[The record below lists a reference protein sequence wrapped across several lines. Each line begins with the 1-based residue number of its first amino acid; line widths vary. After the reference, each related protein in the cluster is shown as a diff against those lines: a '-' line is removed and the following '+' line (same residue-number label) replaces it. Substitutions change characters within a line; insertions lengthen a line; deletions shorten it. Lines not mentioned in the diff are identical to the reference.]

1 MGKWLKTT
9 DEIIFEVK
17 DKIASITLNRPA
29 KRNALNWRAL
39 QEIRDALLEAD
50 DLTSVHCV
58 VLGGTGRDFC
68 SGWDM
73 TSSEANPTREATAN
87 EGAPEYRS
95 QTATIDD
102 DIWQLDRMNELRLVM
117 FDMHKPVIAKIKG
130 HCIANGTDLA
140 LLADLVIVAH
150 DARIGYPPVRAQGS
164 PPSHMWLYHMGP
176 QWAKR
181 MLLTG
186 DLLRGRDAVKVGLAL
201 ESVSSENLDTH
212 VMALAKRIAATAP
225 DLLACNKRIVNLGLE
240 LMGAKTLQ
248 RLASENDAR
257 GHLSAGRMQFR
268 RSVEEFG
275 LKEAIRRRDGAFG
288 DGEVVISDY
297 SSPDRNIISGG

>member
-1 MGKWLKTT
+1 MAKWLKTT
-9 DEIIFEVK
+9 DTITFEVK
-17 DKIASITLNRPA
+17 NKIASITLNRPE
-29 KRNALNWRAL
+29 KRNALNQRAL

-50 DLTSVHCV
+50 DLTNVHCII
-58 VLGGTGRDFC
+58 LGGAGKDFC
-68 SGWDM
+68 SGWDL
-73 TSSEANPTREATAN
+73 TSGESSPVAEAAAMS
-87 EGAPEYRS
+87 GAAKPEYRS

-102 DIWQLDRMNELRLVM
+102 DTWQLERMLELRLVM
-117 FDMHKPVIAKIKG
+117 FDMHKPVIARVQG
-130 HCIANGTDLA
+130 NCIANGTDIA

-150 DARIGYPPVRAQGS
+150 DAKIGYPPVRAQGS

-186 DLLRGRDAVKVGLAL
+186 DLLRGRDAARVGLAL
-201 ESVSSENLDTH
+201 ESVPAAKLDAH
-212 VMALAKRIAATAP
+212 VLALAERIATIAP

-268 RSVEEFG
+268 QSIEELG
-275 LKEAIRRRDGAFG
+275 LKEAVRKRDAAFG
-288 DGEVVISDY
+288 NGEVTF
-297 SSPDRNIISGG
+297 GGD

>member
-1 MGKWLKTT
+1 MGKWLISTET
-9 DEIIFEVK
+9 IRFEV
-17 DKIASITLNRPA
+17 DHKIARITLDRPE
-29 KRNALNWRAL
+29 KRNALNHKAL
-39 QEIRDALLEAD
+39 REIRDALIEAD
-50 DLTSVHCV
+50 DLTDVHCIV
-58 VLGGTGRDFC
+58 IGGEGKDFC
-68 SGWDM
+68 AGWDL
-73 TSSEANPTREATAN
+73 TSGEASPVKEAAATAD
-87 EGAPEYRS
+87 GPIPEYRS

-102 DIWQLDRMNELRLVM
+102 DMWQLERMLELRMVL
-117 FDMHKPVIAKIKG
+117 FDIHKPVIAKVQG
-130 HCIANGTDLA
+130 NCLANGTDIA
-140 LLADLVIVAH
+140 LLADLVVVAH

-186 DLLRGRDAVKVGLAL
+186 DLLRGRDAAKVGLAL
-201 ESVSSENLDTH
+201 ESVPAAKLDAH
-212 VMALAKRIAATAP
+212 VDALATRIAAIAP

-268 RSVEEFG
+268 RSIEAVG
-275 LKEAIRRRDGAFG
+275 LKEAVRLRDQAFG
-288 DGEVVISDY
+288 TGYVELGSEH
-297 SSPDRNIISGG
+297 

>member
-9 DEIIFEVK
+9 ETITFEVEN
-17 DKIASITLNRPA
+17 KIARITLNRPE
-29 KRNALNWRAL
+29 KRNALNHRSL
-39 QEIRDALLEAD
+39 EELRDALLEAD
-50 DLTSVHCV
+50 DLTSVHCII
-58 VLGGTGRDFC
+58 LGGAGRDFC
-68 SGWDM
+68 AGWDL
-73 TSSEANPTREATAN
+73 TSGEASPVKEA
-87 EGAPEYRS
+87 GAAADEVPSEYRS

-102 DIWQLDRMNELRLVM
+102 DSWQLERMLDLRMVM
-117 FDMHKPVIAKIKG
+117 FDMHKPVIARVQG
-130 HCIANGTDLA
+130 NCLANGTDIA
-140 LLADLVIVAH
+140 LLADLVVVAH

-186 DLLRGRDAVKVGLAL
+186 DLLRGRDAARVGLAL
-201 ESVSSENLDTH
+201 ESVPAAKLDGH
-212 VMALAKRIAATAP
+212 VDALATRIAAIAP

-257 GHLSAGRMQFR
+257 GHLSAGRMRFR
-268 RSVEEFG
+268 HSIEELG
-275 LKEAIRRRDGAFG
+275 LKEAVRLRDEAFG
-288 DGEVVISDY
+288 DGEVGIQPYD
-297 SSPDRNIISGG
+297 

>member
-9 DEIIFEVK
+9 DTIRFEVER
-17 DKIASITLNRPA
+17 KIATITLNRPE
-29 KRNALNWRAL
+29 KRNALNQQSL
-39 QEIRDALLEAD
+39 QELRDALLEAD
-50 DLTSVHCV
+50 DLTSVHCIV
-58 VLGGTGRDFC
+58 IGGEGRDFC
-68 SGWDM
+68 AGWDL
-73 TSSEANPTREATAN
+73 TSGEASPVQEAAAAST
-87 EGAPEYRS
+87 GQMPEYRS

-102 DIWQLDRMNELRLVM
+102 DSWQLERMLDLRMVL
-117 FDMHKPVIAKIKG
+117 FDMHKPVIARVQG
-130 HCIANGTDLA
+130 NCLANGTDIA
-140 LLADLVIVAH
+140 LLADLVVVAN

-186 DLLRGRDAVKVGLAL
+186 DLLRGRDAARVGLAL
-201 ESVSSENLDTH
+201 ESVPATKLDAH
-212 VMALAKRIAATAP
+212 VDALATRIAAIAP

-268 RSVEEFG
+268 RSIEELG
-275 LKEAIRRRDGAFG
+275 LKEAVRRRDEAFG
-288 DGEVVISDY
+288 DGEVGLQPY
-297 SSPDRNIISGG
+297 E

>member
-1 MGKWLKTT
+1 MGKWLTST
-9 DEIIFEVK
+9 ETIRFDVEGR
-17 DKIASITLNRPA
+17 IARITLNRPE
-29 KRNALNWRAL
+29 KRNALNQRAL
-39 QEIRDALLEAD
+39 GELRDALLEAD
-50 DLTSVHCV
+50 DRTDVHCI
-58 VLGGTGRDFC
+58 VLGGEGRDFC
-68 SGWDM
+68 AGWDL
-73 TSSEANPTREATAN
+73 TSGEANPLKD
-87 EGAPEYRS
+87 GAPASGRVAEYRS
-95 QTATIDD
+95 QTTIDD
-102 DIWQLDRMNELRLVM
+102 DSWQLERMLDLRMVL
-117 FDMHKPVIAKIKG
+117 FDMHKPVIAKVQG
-130 HCIANGTDLA
+130 NCLANGTDIA

-186 DLLRGRDAVKVGLAL
+186 DLIKGRDAAKVGLAL
-201 ESVSSENLDTH
+201 ESVPAAKLDAH
-212 VMALAKRIAATAP
+212 VEALATRIAAIAP

-268 RSVEEFG
+268 RSIEELG
-275 LKEAIRRRDGAFG
+275 LKEAVKRRDAAFG
-288 DGEVVISDY
+288 DGLIEFD
-297 SSPDRNIISGG
+297 PDD

>member
-9 DEIIFEVK
+9 DTITFEV
-17 DKIASITLNRPA
+17 DNKIARITLNRPE
-29 KRNALNWRAL
+29 KRNALNQRAL
-39 QEIRDALLEAD
+39 QELRDALLEAD
-50 DLTSVHCV
+50 DLTSVHCI
-58 VLGGTGRDFC
+58 VLGGAGRDFC
-68 SGWDM
+68 AGWDL
-73 TSSEANPTREATAN
+73 TSGEASPVKEAEAASEAI
-87 EGAPEYRS
+87 PEYRS
-95 QTATIDD
+95 QTTTIDD
-102 DIWQLDRMNELRLVM
+102 DSWQLERMLDLRMALFEV
-117 FDMHKPVIAKIKG
+117 HKPVIAKVQG
-130 HCIANGTDLA
+130 NCLANGTDIA
-140 LLADLVIVAH
+140 LLADLVVVSH

-186 DLLRGRDAVKVGLAL
+186 DLLRGRDAARVGLAL
-201 ESVSSENLDTH
+201 ESVPAAKLDAH
-212 VMALAKRIAATAP
+212 VDALATRIAAIAP

-268 RSVEEFG
+268 RSIEEVG
-275 LKEAIRRRDGAFG
+275 LKEAVRRRDEAFG
-288 DGEVVISDY
+288 DGEVTLQ
-297 SSPDRNIISGG
+297 PDD

>member
-9 DEIIFEVK
+9 ETIRFEV
-17 DKIASITLNRPA
+17 DNKIARITLNRPE
-29 KRNALNWRAL
+29 KRNALNQRAL
-39 QEIRDALLEAD
+39 QELRDALLEAD
-50 DLTSVHCV
+50 DLTSVHCII
-58 VLGGTGRDFC
+58 LSGEGRDFC
-68 SGWDM
+68 AGWDL
-73 TSSEANPTREATAN
+73 TSGEVSPVKETAEALEAM
-87 EGAPEYRS
+87 PDYRS
-95 QTATIDD
+95 QTATLDD
-102 DIWQLDRMNELRLVM
+102 DSWQLERMLELRMVL
-117 FDMHKPVIAKIKG
+117 FDIHKPVIAKVHG
-130 HCIANGTDLA
+130 NCLANGTDIA
-140 LLADLVIVAH
+140 LLADLVVVAH

-186 DLLRGRDAVKVGLAL
+186 DLLRGRDAARVGLAL
-201 ESVSSENLDTH
+201 ESVPAARLDAH
-212 VMALAKRIAATAP
+212 VDALATRIAAIAP

-268 RSVEEFG
+268 RSIEELG
-275 LKEAIRRRDGAFG
+275 LKDAVRRRDAAFG
-288 DGEVVISDY
+288 DGEVAIQPYD
-297 SSPDRNIISGG
+297 D